1 MKESIT
7 ISNCKNCGHSV
18 ENVNFCSHCG
28 AKKITKGITLKS
40 LITEISE
47 VYLNVDSTL
56 IRTIKDLT
64 IKPHVVIEE
73 YINGVRKKH
82 LNLPSYFLLSLTLS
96 TILSFIKE
104 KAFHIASE
112 TEKYDGKSEMI
123 QLFLETTEKYPTL
136 GYFIFIP
143 FYSLMSRFIFRK
155 YRKYN
160 FIEHSVIN
168 AYLIAHLTML
178 TFIPYI
184 ITFIFGDYLEES
196 SFIFLLIQ
204 LIYATFLFKN
214 LYNVS
219 YWKIIVKGFVGFL
232 LIFLIIVGI
241 SVIGGLAYKILEE
254 NGLINQASFISLN

>member
-1 MKESIT
+1 MKGSIT
-7 ISNCKNCGHSV
+7 ISNCKNCGHNV
-18 ENVNFCSHCG
+18 ENANFCSHCG

-40 LITEISE
+40 LIAEITE

-56 IRTIKDLT
+56 VKTIKDLT
-64 IKPHVVIEE
+64 IKPHIVVDE

-96 TILSFIKE
+96 TILIFIKE
-104 KAFHIASE
+104 RVFHIVSE
-112 TEKYDGKSEMI
+112 TEKYDTQSEMI
-123 QLFLETTEKYPTL
+123 HLFLENTEKYPTL
-136 GYFIFIP
+136 GYFILIP

-160 FIEHSVIN
+160 FIEHNVIN

-184 ITFIFGDYLEES
+184 ITFTFGDYLEES

-214 LYNVS
+214 LYDVS
-219 YWKIIVKGFVGFL
+219 YWKIIIKGFVGFL
-232 LIFLIIVGI
+232 LIMLIIIGI
-241 SVIGGLAYKILEE
+241 SIIGGLAYKILEG